1 MERAGLERAG
11 ADGGTAADA
20 VARAGAGRLAG
31 TVAVVTGAAGGLGR
45 AVAERLAA
53 EGSAVAA
60 LDVKAPWWSGPVPPE
75 GITAWHCDVTRPK
88 EIRDVV
94 GQVAEAFGGIDILV
108 NAAGLLS
115 GRASLLEATP
125 EDLHR
130 YFAVNAAGAL
140 SMVQACHPYLKAS
153 PYRGRIINV
162 ASRTFFTG
170 SPGQLA
176 YVASKGALIGMTRV
190 MARELGPDRI
200 TANALMPAQ
209 IATPGTLAHST
220 DDVFAATMSQQAIQE
235 FVTPGHFAGMVAY
248 LASPDGALV
257 TGQSLVCDGGG
268 LLH

>member
-1 MERAGLERAG
+1 MERAGYVGRPAT
-11 ADGGTAADA
+11 DTAAPA
-20 VARAGAGRLAG
+20 VAGRLAG
-31 TVAVVTGAAGGLGR
+31 TAAVVTGAAGGLGR

-53 EGSAVAA
+53 EGSTVAA
-60 LDVKAPWWSGPVPPE
+60 LDIKAPWWSGPVPPA
-75 GITAWHCDVTRPK
+75 GITAWHCDVTKPE

-94 GQVAEAFGGIDILV
+94 GRIVEAFGGIDILV

-153 PYRGRIINV
+153 RHRGRIVNV

-200 TANALMPAQ
+200 TANAVMPAQ
-209 IATPGTLAHST
+209 VATPGTLAHSSE
-220 DDVFAATMSQQAIQE
+220 DAFAATMAQQAIQE
-235 FVTPGHFAGMVAY
+235 FVTPGHFAGLVAY
-248 LASPDGALV
+248 LASPDGAMV

>member
-1 MERAGLERAG
+1 MEPAGHAVT
-11 ADGGTAADA
+11 TAAAPAAPA
-20 VARAGAGRLAG
+20 VPGRLAG
-31 TVAVVTGAAGGLGR
+31 TAAVVTGAAGGLGR
-45 AVAERLAA
+45 AIAERLAA
-53 EGSAVAA
+53 EGSAVAV
-60 LDVKAPWWSGPVPPE
+60 LDIKAPWWSGPDSPE
-75 GITAWHCDVTRPK
+75 GIGAWHCDVTNTE

-94 GQVAEAFGGIDILV
+94 DQVAQAHGGIDILV

-115 GRASLLEATP
+115 GRASLLETTP
-125 EDLHR
+125 EDLQR
-130 YFAVNAAGAL
+130 YFSVNAAGAL

-153 PYRGRIINV
+153 RHRGRIINV

-200 TANALMPAQ
+200 TANAVMPAQ
-209 IATPGTLAHST
+209 VATPGTLAHSS
-220 DDVFAATMSQQAIQE
+220 DDAFAATMAQQAIQE
-235 FVTPGHFAGMVAY
+235 FVTPEHFAGLVAY

>member
-1 MERAGLERAG
+1 MERAGYAG
-11 ADGGTAADA
+11 RPATDTAAPA
-20 VARAGAGRLAG
+20 VAGRLAG
-31 TVAVVTGAAGGLGR
+31 TAAVVTGAAGGLGR

-53 EGSAVAA
+53 EGSTVAA
-60 LDVKAPWWSGPVPPE
+60 LDIKAPWWSGPVPPA
-75 GITAWHCDVTRPK
+75 GITAWHCDVTKPE

-94 GQVAEAFGGIDILV
+94 GRIVEAFGGIDILV

-115 GRASLLEATP
+115 GRAGLLEATP

-153 PYRGRIINV
+153 RHRGRIVNV

-200 TANALMPAQ
+200 TANAVMPAQ
-209 IATPGTLAHST
+209 VATPGTLAHSSE
-220 DDVFAATMSQQAIQE
+220 DAFAATMAQQAIQE
-235 FVTPGHFAGMVAY
+235 FVTPGHFAGLVAY
-248 LASPDGALV
+248 LASPDGAMV